1 MYCNVLTHIY
11 LFGIDQ
17 DEFQTSIVEDLGKI
31 GVKPDVVT
39 FTSDYFETIRHY
51 AIWMIENGLAYMDDT
66 PQETM
71 QKERMDRINSK
82 HRDDSPAESMKNFK
96 LMCSGKEEG
105 KPWCLRA
112 KIDMSSD
119 NGVSHT
125 HQDYDSLHLLVY
137 KLF

>member
-1 MYCNVLTHIY
+1 MFLHEYFFCTH
-11 LFGIDQ
+11 Q

-66 PQETM
+66 PQEVM

-96 LMCSGKEEG
+96 LMCSGKDEG

-119 NGVSHT
+119 NGVSHA
-125 HQDYDSLHLLVY
+125 YRECKSMHLLA
-137 KLF
+137 FF